1 MIDSPNRHT
10 LDDPF
15 HLGRFVRAQAPV
27 YDQVLDELRHGHKE
41 THWMWFVFPQL
52 DGLGASP
59 TSKFYG
65 ISGPDE
71 ARAYL
76 KHALLGPRLIECAST
91 LLQIEGRSARDILG
105 TPDDLKLHSSATLFA
120 SVSPTGSVFDQLLD
134 KYFGGQRDGRTSES
148 LAADA

>member
-1 MIDSPNRHT
+1 VIDSPNRHT

-15 HLGRFVRAQAPV
+15 HLERFVRAQASA
-27 YDQVLDELRHGHKE
+27 YARALEELRRGHKE

-59 TSKFYG
+59 TSRFYG

-76 KHALLGPRLIECAST
+76 KHHLLGPRLIECAET
-91 LLQIEGRSARDILG
+91 LLQIEGRSATDILG

-120 SVSPTGSVFDQLLD
+120 SLSAGHSPFERLLEKYFHGKRDDRTIQLLVSS
-134 KYFGGQRDGRTSES
+134 T
-148 LAADA
+148 